1 MSLEVN
7 LSLCLPRDELSV
19 PVVRHICRYALGEVG
34 VEQGC
39 VDDIQIA
46 LTEACTNVLD
56 HVTAGEAYEV
66 YIDIDERRCSIRVK
80 DAGRGFDFEESAQ
93 GQPRPKSDTNAES
106 GRGLELIS
114 ALVDRMRF
122 VTVPDDGMVVHLE
135 KDLEFDEEHPV
146 RQRLAGS

>member
-1 MSLEVN
+1 MALEVN

-34 VEQGC
+34 VESNC
-39 VDDIQIA
+39 VDDIQVA

-66 YIDIDERRCSIRVK
+66 FIDIDDHRCAIRVK
-80 DAGRGFDFEESAQ
+80 DAGRGFDFETAD
-93 GQPRPKSDTNAES
+93 GQPRPRSDTDAES

-114 ALVDRMRF
+114 ALVDRMQF
-122 VTVPDDGMVVHLE
+122 VNVPDDGMVVHLE
-135 KDLEFDEEHPV
+135 KDLEFDEQHPV
-146 RQRLAGS
+146 RQRLAGT